1 MGSSESLERAYKSRK
16 NDSIETLSTGGGDQ
30 EED

>member
-1 MGSSESLERAYKSRK
+1 MGLSESLERAYKSSK
-16 NDSIETLSTGGGDQ
+16 NDGIKTLSKGGGDQ